1 MIVEA
6 KSIGMVRANDE
17 TTDFE
22 WNGLYKISGAAALL
36 AALTALLDVIIGNL
50 LGSAIPEPGKGSVI
64 DWFTLFQKDGFLG
77 LYGMGILNLIY
88 TSLMVPIFVA
98 LYAVHRRANPA
109 YAALAVILL
118 SIGTTLYI
126 ARNAALPMLDLSRQY
141 ALATNEAQRSLLA
154 AAGQTLLAQ
163 AEDFTPGS
171 FLGFLLSIVAEI
183 IMALVM
189 LQGGMF
195 NKATAWVGLLGF
207 VCMLIFTL
215 WATFIPV
222 FYGTALLFGML
233 GGVLSLAWFVLVA
246 RRLFQLSR

>member
-1 MIVEA
+1 MIAEA

-141 ALATNEAQRSLLA
+141 ALDTNEAQRSLLA

-171 FLGFLLSIVAEI
+171 FLGFFLSIVAEI
-183 IMALVM
+183 MMALVM

-195 NKATAWVGLLGF
+195 SKATAWVGLLGF

-222 FYGTALLFGML
+222 FYDTALLFGML

-246 RRLFQLSR
+246 HRLFQLSR